1 MNRDSWTVLCLAYAI
16 GLLSTGVLEFSNPNN
31 PSWQQWIVVAVGLG
45 FLSIVAAI
53 SIPRFWRRGPRWQ
66 LWLAAG
72 LVAILAFAYFQFRI
86 PQPGSNDIS
95 RVLEKGNSQ
104 SQIVT
109 VEGKILTQGRLT
121 SNQRVQFWFEAKKL
135 ENTNKHVTGKLY
147 VTVPLSEDNSLYPGR
162 QLSVTG
168 ILYQPRSPVNPGAFD
183 FKTYLA
189 RQGAFAGLKGQ
200 QIRFKEGE
208 KAPPWGLWQLR
219 QRIINAQ
226 IRWLGNRE
234 GLLVSSMVLG
244 QRTVDLPHNIRDS
257 FIKAGLAHVLAASGF
272 QVSLLLGAVIRLTKE
287 FSPRKQFI
295 SGLCTLGVYVGLTGI
310 QPSVMRAAVMGIGAL
325 IALVADRKVRQ
336 LGSLLLAGTILLL
349 FNPLWIWDLGFQLSF
364 LATFGL
370 IVTMPALEKRL
381 DWLPPAIATFIALP
395 LAASLW
401 TFPLL
406 LHVFSVVAT
415 YSIPANILTAPLVTV
430 ISLGGMVS
438 ATAAVIY
445 PLAGSAIAGILYYPT
460 QLLIQIVQFFTTLPG
475 SSLAVGQ
482 LSLSLMLLIYGLMVL
497 VWLSRW
503 WQSRRWLVGVLVII
517 LIVVPIRYNRLN
529 LLQVSVFATKQEPV
543 LIIQEQEK
551 VILINSGDLST
562 AKYTIIPFLNRQ
574 GINQIDCAVDFT
586 SGVNRIDGWSEI
598 EKTLPIKRFLSDRPI
613 PQIKYQ
619 LLSVGNKI
627 SIGSIEIQSINNA
640 LQLQIQK
647 QTWLLVTESH
657 EDRTNLA
664 MLPKTVSVLLW
675 SGKSLGKEWLDLV
688 KPEVAIAV
696 SPTLSQQTRQQL
708 QQRGI
713 QLYWTGRD
721 GAIQW
726 RREGGFQKTIETQEQ
741 EANLP

>member
-16 GLLSTGVLEFSNPNN
+16 GLLSTGVLELSNPN
-31 PSWQQWIVVAVGLG
+31 PSWQQWIAVAVGLG
-45 FLSIVAAI
+45 FFSIVAAI
-53 SIPRFWRRGPRWQ
+53 SMPRFWRREPRWQ
-66 LWLAAG
+66 LWLVAG
-72 LVAILAFAYFQFRI
+72 LVAILAVAYFQFRI

-95 RVLEKGNSQ
+95 RVLEKGNSK

-109 VEGKILTQGRLT
+109 VGGKILTQGKLT

-135 ENTNKHVTGKLY
+135 ENTNEQVTGKLY
-147 VTVPLSEDNSLYPGR
+147 VTVPISKGTDLYPGR
-162 QLSVTG
+162 QLTVTG
-168 ILYQPRSPVNPGAFD
+168 ILYQPRSPANPGSFD

-200 QIRFKEGE
+200 QIQFKERK

-244 QRTVDLPHNIRDS
+244 QRAVDLPHNIRDS

-272 QVSLLLGAVIRLTKE
+272 QVSLLLGAVIRLTGSL
-287 FSPRKQFI
+287 SPQKQFI
-295 SGLCTLGVYVGLTGI
+295 SGLCTLGLYVGLTGI
-310 QPSVMRAAVMGIGAL
+310 QPSVMRAAVMGVGAL
-325 IALVADRKVRQ
+325 IALVADRKVKQ

-415 YSIPANILTAPLVTV
+415 YSIPANIISAPLVTA

-445 PLAGSAIAGILYYPT
+445 PLAGSAIAGVLYYPT
-460 QLLIQIVQFFTTLPG
+460 YFLIQIVQFFTTLPG

-497 VWLSRW
+497 VWLNRW
-503 WQSRRWLVGVLVII
+503 WQSRWWLVSLLIII

-543 LIIQEQEK
+543 LIVQEREK
-551 VILINSGDLST
+551 VILINSGDLNT

-598 EKTLPIKRFLSDRPI
+598 EENLSIKRFFSDRPI
-613 PQIKYQ
+613 SRTEYQ
-619 LLSVGNKI
+619 SLSVGNKI

-647 QTWLLVTESH
+647 QIWLLVTESRV
-657 EDRTNLA
+657 DATNLA

-675 SGKSLGKEWLDLV
+675 SGKSLGKKWLDLV
-688 KPEVAIAV
+688 KPEIAIAV